1 MVKNTKGG
9 NRTKKQ
15 ARKNN
20 HVQDPSMVKTRYSED
35 PDEIY
40 ACCSKLLGNGK
51 CLVMCVDGNERL
63 CIIRNKFRGR
73 GRRGNVLEMG
83 TWCLVGLR
91 CFENAKQDKLEK
103 TDLLEVYGEI
113 EKKQIMQ
120 KEIQHKDKW
129 KLFANMGT
137 PLPNTEHDEDVI
149 SFHRNV
155 EMPPSEESESE
166 EEQIEESENYNYK
179 PPDLGEEIDIN
190 DI

>member
-9 NRTKKQ
+9 NKTKKQ

-35 PDEIY
+35 PDEVY

-51 CLVMCVDGNERL
+51 CLVMCVDGTERL

-83 TWCLVGLR
+83 TWCLVGR
-91 CFENAKQDKLEK
+91 RSFENVKQDKLEK

-120 KEIQHKDKW
+120 KEVQHKDKW

-137 PLPNTEHDEDVI
+137 PLPNSEHDEDAI

-166 EEQIEESENYNYK
+166 QEDIEETGNYNYK
-179 PPDLGEEIDIN
+179 PPDLGEDIDIN